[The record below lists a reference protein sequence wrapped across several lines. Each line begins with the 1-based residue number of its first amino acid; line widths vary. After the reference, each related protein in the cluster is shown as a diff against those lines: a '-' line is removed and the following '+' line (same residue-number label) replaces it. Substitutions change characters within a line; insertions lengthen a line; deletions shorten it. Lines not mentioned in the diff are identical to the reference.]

1 MARERGWIDEERNQ
15 PGATVPPMDV
25 VGPFAVDATLITAL
39 VFVGLLVLA
48 MIGMVGLVRRG
59 GISISKVI
67 GLTMLG
73 CDHRGTPVGGH
84 HPADGTTPSLT
95 VEA

>member
-1 MARERGWIDEERNQ
+1 
-15 PGATVPPMDV
+15 MDV

-59 GISISKVI
+59 GLISKVI

-73 CDHRGTPVGGH
+73 AITAGLLWAAITLPMGN
-84 HPADGTTPSLT
+84 A
-95 VEA
+95 